1 MHSQGSEGNKPQ
13 RQECVV
19 LGRFPIGPVVRVHE
33 PKPFWGR
40 FITKIINDFAQNLL
54 INFQVATNF
63 SHVRFSVHSYRLG
76 SPYRKYIPYTRR
88 RTRKIHLT

>member
-13 RQECVV
+13 RQECDV

-54 INFQVATNF
+54 INFQVVMYF
-63 SHVRFSVHSYRLG
+63 PHVRFSVQSCNLVG
-76 SPYRKYIPYTRR
+76 PDI
-88 RTRKIHLT
+88 